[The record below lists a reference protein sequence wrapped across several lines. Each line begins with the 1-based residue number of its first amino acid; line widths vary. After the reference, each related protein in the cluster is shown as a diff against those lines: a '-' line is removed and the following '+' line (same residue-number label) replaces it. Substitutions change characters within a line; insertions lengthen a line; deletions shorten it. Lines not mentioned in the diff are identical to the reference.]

1 MKEMTLREVCESA
14 NVSRRAV
21 QGYEKAGLV
30 SASGKNTYGYLL
42 YDTDSQERIKRI
54 KLYQDLR
61 LKIKEL
67 KEIIDAPNPVLNKI
81 LEERI
86 VKMEEEKERIDD
98 LVDKVKQLIATLS

>member
-30 SASGKNTYGYLL
+30 SASGKNTCGYLL

-54 KLYQDLR
+54 KLYQDLG
-61 LKIKEL
+61 LKIKEI
-67 KEIIDAPNPVLNKI
+67 KEIIDAPNPVLKKI

-98 LVDKVKQLIATLS
+98 LIDKVKELIATLS

>member
-42 YDTDSQERIKRI
+42 YDTDSQERIKHI
-54 KLYQDLR
+54 KLYQDLG
-61 LKIKEL
+61 LKIKEI
-67 KEIIDAPNPVLNKI
+67 KEIIDAPDPVLKQI

-86 VKMEEEKERIDD
+86 IKMQEEKEWIDD
-98 LVDKVKQLIATLS
+98 LINKVKQLIATLS

>member
-21 QGYEKAGLV
+21 QGYEKAGRV
-30 SASGKNTYGYLL
+30 CASGKNTYGYLL

-54 KLYQDLR
+54 KLYQDLG
-61 LKIKEL
+61 LKIKEI
-67 KEIIDAPNPVLNKI
+67 KEIIDAPNPVLKKI

-98 LVDKVKQLIATLS
+98 LVDKVRELIATLS